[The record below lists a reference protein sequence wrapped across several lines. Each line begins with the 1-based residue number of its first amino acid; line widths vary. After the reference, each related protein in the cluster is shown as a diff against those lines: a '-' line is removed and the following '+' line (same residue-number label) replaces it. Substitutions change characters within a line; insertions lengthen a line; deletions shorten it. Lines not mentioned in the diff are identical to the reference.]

1 MNIVMLTGRL
11 TDAPELKTTN
21 SGISVIS
28 ARLAV
33 DGGYG
38 DKKTV
43 DFIPVVFWRGIAD
56 TVAKYCTKGS
66 KLTVSGS
73 LKSRSYED
81 RNGAKRTVYEVNV
94 NELELPPR
102 ELTPRTP
109 NVAPDVSPDE
119 DGLPF

>member
-21 SGISVIS
+21 SGLSVVS
-28 ARLAV
+28 AKLAV
-33 DGGYG
+33 ESGYG

-56 TVAKYCTKGS
+56 TVAKFCTKGS

-81 RNGAKRTVYEVNV
+81 RNGNKRTVYEVNV

-109 NVAPDVSPDE
+109 TVFQDVPSDE